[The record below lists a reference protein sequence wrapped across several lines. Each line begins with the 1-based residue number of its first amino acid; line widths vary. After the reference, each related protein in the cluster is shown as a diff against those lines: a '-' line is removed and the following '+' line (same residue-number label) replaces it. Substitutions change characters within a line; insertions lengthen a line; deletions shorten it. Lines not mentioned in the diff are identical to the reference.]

1 MNGGSRSPRHTKTE
15 RTTKARPN
23 TTKRP
28 RPGELAGGS
37 MATIRLPV
45 HPLCGERVEI
55 VARYGRHALRVE
67 QPDGQLR
74 LLPIAWTDLAPRPAA
89 LTVQGRPVRLAPGA
103 LRELAAWVV
112 ARLGRREAS
121 EKLDA
126 GEADARK
133 LKGDA
138 APTDGAAVPHRAGE
152 DPPLVGQAGPPR
164 AGRRGGRQTRGR
176 Q

>member
-1 MNGGSRSPRHTKTE
+1 
-15 RTTKARPN
+15 
-23 TTKRP
+23 
-28 RPGELAGGS
+28 

-55 VARYGRHALRVE
+55 IARYGRHALRVE

-103 LRELAAWVV
+103 LRELAAWVG
-112 ARLGRREAS
+112 ARTSRPESS

-126 GEADARK
+126 GEADART

>member
-1 MNGGSRSPRHTKTE
+1 
-15 RTTKARPN
+15 
-23 TTKRP
+23 
-28 RPGELAGGS
+28 

-45 HPLCGERVEI
+45 HPLYGERVEI

-74 LLPIAWTDLAPRPAA
+74 LLPIAWTDLAPRPAV
-89 LTVQGRPVRLAPGA
+89 LMVKGRPVRLAPGA
-103 LRELAAWVV
+103 LCELAAWVV
-112 ARLGRREAS
+112 ARIESS

-138 APTDGAAVPHRAGE
+138 APTDGAAVHHHDGE
-152 DPPLVGQAGPPR
+152 GPPLVGQAGPPR
-164 AGRRGGRQTRGR
+164 AGRRGVRQQRGR
-176 Q
+176 R

>member
-1 MNGGSRSPRHTKTE
+1 MTSKTKPPRTDV
-15 RTTKARPN
+15 RAS
-23 TTKRP
+23 
-28 RPGELAGGS
+28 GS

-45 HPLCGERVEI
+45 HPLCGERVDI
-55 VARYGRHALRVE
+55 IARYGRHALRVE

-89 LTVQGRPVRLAPGA
+89 LTVQGRPVRLAPGV
-103 LRELAAWVV
+103 LRELATWVG
-112 ARLGRREAS
+112 ARMSRSESS

-126 GEADARK
+126 VEADARK

-138 APTDGAAVPHRAGE
+138 APTDGAAGPHRAGE
-152 DPPLVGQAGPPR
+152 GPPLVGQAGPPR

-176 Q
+176 R

>member
-1 MNGGSRSPRHTKTE
+1 
-15 RTTKARPN
+15 
-23 TTKRP
+23 
-28 RPGELAGGS
+28 

-45 HPLCGERVEI
+45 HPFCGERVEV

-89 LTVQGRPVRLAPGA
+89 LAVNGRPVRLAPGA

-112 ARLGRREAS
+112 ARISSRASS

-126 GEADARK
+126 VEADARK

-138 APTDGAAVPHRAGE
+138 APPHGAAEHHHDGE
-152 DPPLVGQAGPPR
+152 GPPLVGQAGPPR
-164 AGRRGGRQTRGR
+164 AGRRGVRQKRGR
-176 Q
+176 R

>member
-1 MNGGSRSPRHTKTE
+1 
-15 RTTKARPN
+15 
-23 TTKRP
+23 
-28 RPGELAGGS
+28 

-45 HPLCGERVEI
+45 HPLYGQQVE
-55 VARYGRHALRVE
+55 VVERYGRHALRAE

-74 LLPIAWTDLAPRPAA
+74 LLPIAWTDLAPRAA
-89 LTVQGRPVRLAPGA
+89 AMTVKGRPVRLAPGA
-103 LRELAAWVV
+103 LRELAAWVA
-112 ARLGRREAS
+112 ARMSSRESS

-138 APTDGAAVPHRAGE
+138 APTDGAAVHHRDGE
-152 DPPLVGQAGPPR
+152 GPPLVGQAGPPR

-176 Q
+176 R